1 MSSRTPHKAY
11 LLNLL
16 VAITGAVLFS
26 AKTVVVK
33 LLYRYNVDP
42 VTIIGFRMMMSL
54 PFFVAIAV
62 WKTVGQK
69 HLHKHDYARIVFL
82 GLIGYYLASLL
93 DFMGLQYIS
102 AGLGRLIAFMA
113 PTFVLLI
120 SAIFL
125 KKKISRM
132 QWLAL
137 LAAYAGI
144 VLVFIHDTNIG
155 GPHVMLGCA
164 YVLGSALSYSFYL
177 LLSEKLVKRIGP
189 LRLVAYTMCVSST
202 AVITHYFT
210 KHSLS
215 DITHQAP
222 EVYYLSLINAIF
234 CTVMPVCLTMIA
246 ISRIG
251 ADVASQATMI
261 GPVSTLL
268 LGAWLLDEP
277 ITPIQIVG
285 TAFVLTGIY
294 FLSKKN
300 ASLDNP

>member
-1 MSSRTPHKAY
+1 MPSHTPHKDY
-11 LLNLL
+11 LPNLL
-16 VAITGAVLFS
+16 IAITGAVLFS

-42 VTIIGFRMMMSL
+42 LIVIGFRMMMAL
-54 PFFVAIAV
+54 PFFAAIAV
-62 WKTVGQK
+62 WKTVGHK
-69 HLHKHDYARIVFL
+69 PLPKHDYARIVIL
-82 GLIGYYLASLL
+82 GVIGYYLASLF
-93 DFMGLQYIS
+93 DFMGLQYIT

-113 PTFVLLI
+113 PTFVVLI

-137 LAAYAGI
+137 LASYFGI
-144 VLVFIHDTNIG
+144 ILVFLHDTTIG
-155 GPHVMLGCA
+155 GAHVILGCT

-177 LLSEKLVKRIGP
+177 LLSENLVKRIGS
-189 LRLVAYTMCVSST
+189 LRLVAYTMCVST
-202 AVITHYFT
+202 TVVIVHFFT
-210 KHSLS
+210 KHSLY
-215 DITHQAP
+215 DVMHQP
-222 EVYYLSLINAIF
+222 LPVYYLSLANAIF

-251 ADVASQATMI
+251 ADVASQATMV

-268 LGAWLLDEP
+268 LGAWLLGEP
-277 ITPIQIVG
+277 ITPVQIIG
-285 TAFVLTGIY
+285 TAFVLMGIY